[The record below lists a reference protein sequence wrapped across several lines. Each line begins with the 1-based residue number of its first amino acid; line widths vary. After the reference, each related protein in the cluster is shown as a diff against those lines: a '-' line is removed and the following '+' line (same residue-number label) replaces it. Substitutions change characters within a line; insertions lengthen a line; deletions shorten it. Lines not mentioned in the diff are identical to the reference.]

1 MEKLLRAGFAAM
13 GLPLDETALTRFETY
28 YELLEERSKVMNLTA
43 IHGETDVAQLHFLDS
58 AALLTVEPLA
68 GKSVIDVGTGAGF
81 PGLPLKIAQ
90 PDISLTLLDSLDKRV
105 RFLGDVCAATGLAD
119 VTCLHARAEE
129 APELRG
135 RFDAAVSRAV
145 ARLYLLCE
153 LCLPFVRTGGVF
165 LAMKGPDCAE
175 ELDEARSA
183 IRKLGGTYE
192 RTVTYTVPGTDVTHS
207 VVVIRKTA
215 ATVSPPL
222 GEDAKGAFISYA
234 PDANCVGRLD
244 CQKST
249 TFLTKRLQSAAR
261 IICAPPARKFHTC
274 SLSGI
279 FSAAHVAG
287 ENDWTFFAPAGAN
300 STRSLKSCR
309 KRPPRE
315 PCGGGFGIS

>member
-1 MEKLLRAGFAAM
+1 M
-13 GLPLDETALTRFETY
+13 GSEMCIRDR
-28 YELLEERSKVMNLTA
+28 
-43 IHGETDVAQLHFLDS
+43 
-58 AALLTVEPLA
+58 
-68 GKSVIDVGTGAGF
+68 
-81 PGLPLKIAQ
+81 LKIAQ

-105 RFLGDVCAATGLAD
+105 RFLGDVCAATGLTD

-215 ATVSPPL
+215 ATPPKYPRRW
-222 GEDAKGAFISYA
+222 AKM
-234 PDANCVGRLD
+234 
-244 CQKST
+244 QKEH
-249 TFLTKRLQSAAR
+249 L
-261 IICAPPARKFHTC
+261 
-274 SLSGI
+274 
-279 FSAAHVAG
+279 
-287 ENDWTFFAPAGAN
+287 
-300 STRSLKSCR
+300 
-309 KRPPRE
+309 
-315 PCGGGFGIS
+315 

>member
-1 MEKLLRAGFAAM
+1 MEKLLRAGFAAL

-105 RFLGDVCAATGLAD
+105 RFLGDVCAAAGLTD

-129 APELRG
+129 APEELRG

-153 LCLPFVRTGGVF
+153 LTLPLVKVGGVF

-215 ATVSPPL
+215 ATPPKYPRRW
-222 GEDAKGAFISYA
+222 AKM
-234 PDANCVGRLD
+234 
-244 CQKST
+244 QKEH
-249 TFLTKRLQSAAR
+249 L
-261 IICAPPARKFHTC
+261 
-274 SLSGI
+274 
-279 FSAAHVAG
+279 
-287 ENDWTFFAPAGAN
+287 
-300 STRSLKSCR
+300 
-309 KRPPRE
+309 
-315 PCGGGFGIS
+315 

>member
-1 MEKLLRAGFAAM
+1 MEKLLRAGFAAL

-105 RFLGDVCAATGLAD
+105 RFLGDVCAAAGLTD

-129 APELRG
+129 APEELRG

-207 VVVIRKTA
+207 VVVIRTA
-215 ATVSPPL
+215 ATPPKYPRRW
-222 GEDAKGAFISYA
+222 AKM
-234 PDANCVGRLD
+234 
-244 CQKST
+244 QKEH
-249 TFLTKRLQSAAR
+249 L
-261 IICAPPARKFHTC
+261 
-274 SLSGI
+274 
-279 FSAAHVAG
+279 
-287 ENDWTFFAPAGAN
+287 
-300 STRSLKSCR
+300 
-309 KRPPRE
+309 
-315 PCGGGFGIS
+315 